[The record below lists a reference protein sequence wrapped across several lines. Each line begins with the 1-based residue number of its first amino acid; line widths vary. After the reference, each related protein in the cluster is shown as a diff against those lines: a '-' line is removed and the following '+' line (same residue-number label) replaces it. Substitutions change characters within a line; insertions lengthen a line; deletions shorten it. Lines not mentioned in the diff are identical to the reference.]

1 MCINEQIQCL
11 AWAISRKE
19 VEGAER
25 KAKDNIRWR
34 DMSYAK
40 LKKDYE
46 EVKAENERLRSMIR
60 RAGELM
66 DKTEVS

>member
-25 KAKDNIRWR
+25 KANETIRWR
-34 DMSYAK
+34 YMAYAK

-46 EVKAENERLRSMIR
+46 EVKAENERLRAMIR
-60 RAGELM
+60 KAGELM
-66 DKTEVS
+66 DKKEVS